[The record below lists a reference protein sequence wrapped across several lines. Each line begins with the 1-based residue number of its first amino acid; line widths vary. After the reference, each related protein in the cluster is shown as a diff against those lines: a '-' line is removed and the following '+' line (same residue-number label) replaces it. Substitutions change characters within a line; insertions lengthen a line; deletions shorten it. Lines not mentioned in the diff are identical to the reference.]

1 MMFVMWVVMMIAM
14 MTPTATPM
22 ILLFAA
28 INRKRRERDAPY
40 IPTAFFLGGY
50 LAAWVGFSAAATLS
64 RWGSAPGGAAF
75 AHDHEHECPAGGR
88 SADGGRGFPM
98 AAPEAYLPTALPVTV
113 EFPHYR
119 MG

>member
-50 LAAWVGFSAAATLS
+50 LAAWVGFSAAATLRFTVNFSEKAES
-64 RWGSAPGGAAF
+64 RNGIAIADTTGS
-75 AHDHEHECPAGGR
+75 
-88 SADGGRGFPM
+88 GFTCSL
-98 AAPEAYLPTALPVTV
+98 E
-113 EFPHYR
+113 YR
-119 MG
+119 DSQAR